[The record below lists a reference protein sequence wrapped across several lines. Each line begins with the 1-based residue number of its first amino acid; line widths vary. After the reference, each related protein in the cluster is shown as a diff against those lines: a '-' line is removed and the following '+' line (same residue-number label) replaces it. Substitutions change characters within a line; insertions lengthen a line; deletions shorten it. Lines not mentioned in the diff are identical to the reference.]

1 MILLTWTWYKCADKE
16 HTRLKEMSEK
26 EMREGAGPV
35 KLTGEETVYVEQK
48 V

>member
-1 MILLTWTWYKCADKE
+1 MVLLTWTWYKCVDKE
-16 HTRLKEMSEK
+16 HTREMSEK
-26 EMREGAGPV
+26 ELGEGAGPV